1 MLKLSWDK
9 STNTVKVL
17 SRTISLPPNGTEE
30 RLSMFQT

>member
-17 SRTISLPPNGTEE
+17 SRTVSLAPNGTEE
-30 RLSMFQT
+30 LLSRFQT